1 MYIFD
6 FKKQFD
12 IERLGTEQE
21 GEAHFKILRT
31 FILNTPETAN
41 IVFELSGMTVF
52 SHSYA
57 KQTIAMLC
65 NKLYEGNFQ
74 KRHFFIKTKDRSKVE
89 DLEKAMEKVAKP
101 ILSTTSSNINNFY
114 ENYFVIGPLAL
125 NLKYALEILIQKKK
139 ITTGELAKASSES
152 SIQNASNK
160 LRKLEALK
168 LIERTTPSDRSGNVL
183 SGRRIEV
190 I

>member
-1 MYIFD
+1 
-6 FKKQFD
+6 
-12 IERLGTEQE
+12 
-21 GEAHFKILRT
+21 
-31 FILNTPETAN
+31 
-41 IVFELSGMTVF
+41 
-52 SHSYA
+52 
-57 KQTIAMLC
+57 
-65 NKLYEGNFQ
+65 
-74 KRHFFIKTKDRSKVE
+74 
-89 DLEKAMEKVAKP
+89 
-101 ILSTTSSNINNFY
+101 
-114 ENYFVIGPLAL
+114 
-125 NLKYALEILIQKKK
+125 LEILIQKKK